1 MDVAA
6 AMGSSELL
14 RYHATFGFGEKTGV
28 DLPGEASTA
37 GLIFTEENM
46 GPLELATSS
55 FGQGFN
61 VSAMQ
66 MVAGFSS
73 LINGGNYYE
82 PHVVKQIQDENGN
95 VLENISPVLL
105 KKTISEETSALLRKY
120 MRQTMTDGT
129 GVAAQVEGY
138 DIGAK
143 TGTAEKL
150 PRGNGK
156 YLLSFMA
163 FAPVDDP
170 EVLIYVM
177 IDEANVK
184 DQASSVLVK
193 DLARSI
199 MEEALPYLNV
209 TKINK
214 DVE

>member
-1 MDVAA
+1 
-6 AMGSSELL
+6 
-14 RYHATFGFGEKTGV
+14 
-28 DLPGEASTA
+28 
-37 GLIFTEENM
+37 
-46 GPLELATSS
+46 
-55 FGQGFN
+55 
-61 VSAMQ
+61 
-66 MVAGFSS
+66 
-73 LINGGNYYE
+73 
-82 PHVVKQIQDENGN
+82 
-95 VLENISPVLL
+95 
-105 KKTISEETSALLRKY
+105 
-120 MRQTMTDGT
+120 MTDGT

-199 MEEALPYLNV
+199 MEEAFPYLNV

-214 DVE
+214 EVE